1 MKLFS
6 TLENEKRFSLYDVF
20 QRDICLFIVIHSFD
34 FNLSFVRDFGRFPN
48 GKLTG
53 IKGRR
58 ERERVGR
65 AIERANNS

>member
-6 TLENEKRFSLYDVF
+6 TLENEKRFSFYDVF

-48 GKLTG
+48 AG